1 MGEQAGE
8 DARFA
13 ELYRDFNA
21 REIGQLLAHMTSDV
35 DWPNAWEGGREVG
48 HEAVRAYWTRQWA
61 ALDPRVEPERVS
73 TLADGRVQVDVRQV
87 VRALDGAVVSDARVR
102 HVYTLRGGLI
112 ARMEVL
118 EADCLGRGRA

>member
-13 ELYRDFNA
+13 ELYRAFNA
-21 REIGQLLAHMTSDV
+21 REVGQLLAHMTGDV

-61 ALDPRVEPERVS
+61 ALDPRVEPERVR

-87 VRALDGAVVSDARVR
+87 VRALDGAVVSEARVR

-118 EADCLGRGRA
+118 EG